1 MKKLL
6 LALFALVSLNV
17 VAEGPNSPNYS
28 PDYDPNFASYKA
40 SPNRSSTDRDR
51 NILSYR

>member
-17 VAEGPNSPNYS
+17 VATGDQYS
-28 PDYDPNFASYKA
+28 LASYK
-40 SPNRSSTDRDR
+40 SSNRSVNGSDADFHLYERMQD
-51 NILSYR
+51 